1 MNLGFIG
8 LGIMGKPMAG
18 HLLAGGHT
26 LFAMSRSGVPEE
38 LIRKGA
44 VGVRHI
50 RPRSRSKADI
60 IILMVTDT
68 PMSRRCCSDRRASL
82 RA

>member
-1 MNLGFIG
+1 
-8 LGIMGKPMAG
+8 MAG

-44 VGVRHI
+44 VVCATPCEVAG
-50 RPRSRSKADI
+50 KADI
-60 IILMVTDT
+60 IILMVSDT